1 MHWIYLLLAITSEII
16 ATTALKNADG
26 FTKLVPSIVTLVGYT
41 ISFFLLSLAL
51 KSIPMGIAYAIWSG
65 IGIVAIS
72 IIGYV
77 IHQQTLSTPV
87 LIGIGFIIIGV
98 IIINLFS
105 STSL

>member
-1 MHWIYLLLAITSEII
+1 MYWVYLLLAITSEII
-16 ATTALKNADG
+16 ATTALKNTDG
-26 FTKLVPSIVTLVGYT
+26 FTKLTPSIITVVGYI

-72 IIGYV
+72 IIGYLF
-77 IHQQTLSTPV
+77 HQQDLPFPV

-98 IIINLFS
+98 IIINIFS
-105 STSL
+105 NPS